1 MRKTQIPFL
10 ALALAV
16 LPAWAQTKE
25 NTADP
30 KVIEAIAARWQDA
43 WNRHDMDALASL
55 HAEDIDFV
63 TVSGPRGWL
72 KGRQQF
78 KDAHAEVHKS
88 MFKESILAIKETHV
102 KFIRPDVVIAHVLWQ
117 TKGDRVPDRKPGEQR
132 DGIFTW
138 VVEKRGGNWL
148 IIASQNTENKTNQC
162 KEQ

>member
-1 MRKTQIPFL
+1 MRKTQMPFL

-25 NTADP
+25 NTSDP

-88 MFKESILAIKETHV
+88 MFKESILTIKETHV

-138 VVEKRGGNWL
+138 VMEKRGGNRGNVEL
-148 IIASQNTENKTNQC
+148 EIARQQSGFD
-162 KEQ
+162 

>member
-1 MRKTQIPFL
+1 
-10 ALALAV
+10 
-16 LPAWAQTKE
+16 
-25 NTADP
+25 
-30 KVIEAIAARWQDA
+30 
-43 WNRHDMDALASL
+43 MDALASL

-88 MFKESILAIKETHV
+88 MFKESILTIKETHV